1 MLSSD
6 ILVHIGSF
14 LLLLAY
20 LVRDQILLRAVII
33 LGTIFYI
40 VYYIFMEAPLWSAL
54 LWNVS
59 FVVINLIMIVVI
71 YSDKTSFVMSEKEAK
86 LYQVFYT
93 LSPGEFKKLLKIA
106 NWFDGSS
113 KEKITTEGEIPS
125 RLYFLINGEALI
137 ELGDYYASQH
147 DLARAVNRYEQ
158 AQLIGQFER
167 KALVAHGLALVG
179 AKNYQKALVL
189 LNRAQNL
196 KTDPYLAEYI
206 ERIERAAR

>member
-106 NWFDGSS
+106 DWFDGSS
-113 KEKITTEGEIPS
+113 EERITTEGEIPS
-125 RLYFLINGEALI
+125 RLYFIINGEALI
-137 ELGDYYASQH
+137 ARDDKKFIVGPNVFIGELAYLTKKPATATVKLTDKVVGISWKTTSLTKLLASNPQMKIAFDGLLNQ
-147 DLARAVNRYEQ
+147 DLAA
-158 AQLIGQFER
+158 
-167 KALVAHGLALVG
+167 KLA
-179 AKNYQKALVL
+179 
-189 LNRAQNL
+189 R
-196 KTDPYLAEYI
+196 
-206 ERIERAAR
+206 

>member
-106 NWFDGSS
+106 DWFDGSS
-113 KEKITTEGEIPS
+113 EEKITTEGEIPS
-125 RLYFLINGEALI
+125 RLYFIINGEALI
-137 ELGDYYASQH
+137 ARDDKKFIVGPNVFIGELAYLTKKPATATVKLTNKVVGISWKTTSLTKLLASNPQMKIAFDGLLNQ
-147 DLARAVNRYEQ
+147 DLAA
-158 AQLIGQFER
+158 
-167 KALVAHGLALVG
+167 KLA
-179 AKNYQKALVL
+179 K
-189 LNRAQNL
+189 
-196 KTDPYLAEYI
+196 
-206 ERIERAAR
+206 

>member
-106 NWFDGSS
+106 DWFDGSS
-113 KEKITTEGEIPS
+113 EERITTEGEIPS
-125 RLYFLINGEALI
+125 RLYFIINGEALI
-137 ELGDYYASQH
+137 ARDDKKFIVGPNIFIGELAYLTKKPATATVKLTDKVVGISWKTTSLTKLLASNPQMKIAFDGLLNQ
-147 DLARAVNRYEQ
+147 DLAA
-158 AQLIGQFER
+158 
-167 KALVAHGLALVG
+167 KLA
-179 AKNYQKALVL
+179 K
-189 LNRAQNL
+189 
-196 KTDPYLAEYI
+196 
-206 ERIERAAR
+206 

>member
-1 MLSSD
+1 MLSLD

-106 NWFDGSS
+106 DWFDGSS
-113 KEKITTEGEIPS
+113 EEKITTEGEIPS
-125 RLYFLINGEALI
+125 RLYFIINGEALI
-137 ELGDYYASQH
+137 ARDDKKFIVGPNIFIGELAYLTKKPATATVKLTDKVVGISWKTTSLTKLLASNPQMKIAFDGLLNQ
-147 DLARAVNRYEQ
+147 DLAA
-158 AQLIGQFER
+158 
-167 KALVAHGLALVG
+167 KLA
-179 AKNYQKALVL
+179 K
-189 LNRAQNL
+189 
-196 KTDPYLAEYI
+196 
-206 ERIERAAR
+206 

>member
-106 NWFDGSS
+106 DWFDGSS
-113 KEKITTEGEIPS
+113 EERITTEGEIPS

-137 ELGDYYASQH
+137 ARDDKKFIVGPNVFIGELAYLTKKPATATVKLTDKVVGISWKTTSLTKLLASNPQMKIAFDGLLNQ
-147 DLARAVNRYEQ
+147 DLAA
-158 AQLIGQFER
+158 
-167 KALVAHGLALVG
+167 KLA
-179 AKNYQKALVL
+179 K
-189 LNRAQNL
+189 
-196 KTDPYLAEYI
+196 
-206 ERIERAAR
+206 

>member
-106 NWFDGSS
+106 DWFDGSS
-113 KEKITTEGEIPS
+113 EERITTEGEIPS
-125 RLYFLINGEALI
+125 RLYFIINGEALI
-137 ELGDYYASQH
+137 ARDDKKFIVGPNVFIGELAYLTKKPATATVKLTDKVVGISWKTTSLTKLLASNPQMKIAFDGLLNQ
-147 DLARAVNRYEQ
+147 DLAA
-158 AQLIGQFER
+158 
-167 KALVAHGLALVG
+167 KLA
-179 AKNYQKALVL
+179 K
-189 LNRAQNL
+189 
-196 KTDPYLAEYI
+196 
-206 ERIERAAR
+206 

>member
-40 VYYIFMEAPLWSAL
+40 VYYILMEAPLWSAL

-106 NWFDGSS
+106 DWFDGSS
-113 KEKITTEGEIPS
+113 EEKITTEGEIPS
-125 RLYFLINGEALI
+125 RLYFIINGEAVI
-137 ELGDYYASQH
+137 ARDDKKFIVGPNVFIGELAYLTKKPATATVKLTDKVVAISWKTTSLTKLLASNPQMKIAFDGLLNQ
-147 DLARAVNRYEQ
+147 DLAA
-158 AQLIGQFER
+158 
-167 KALVAHGLALVG
+167 KLA
-179 AKNYQKALVL
+179 
-189 LNRAQNL
+189 
-196 KTDPYLAEYI
+196 T
-206 ERIERAAR
+206 